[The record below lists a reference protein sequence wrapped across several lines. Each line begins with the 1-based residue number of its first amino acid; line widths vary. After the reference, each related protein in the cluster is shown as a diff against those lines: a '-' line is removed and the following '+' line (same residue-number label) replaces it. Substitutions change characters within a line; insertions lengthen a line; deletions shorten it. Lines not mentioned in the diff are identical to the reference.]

1 MGKESTSL
9 QLPLPLPQFNLK
21 RSTLFHLDGNDNNDN
36 YNIESSIPSEDTQEI
51 NNNCKFREDIKEFRS
66 STGKVISLIKKNQTC
81 NVGDKNNLSLHNISW
96 KDDESYGINISYL
109 LDRIAAKG
117 EKKISATTSRN
128 TNRYKVTK
136 LTGGAR
142 NKKNKLWVEKWCPK
156 TFLDLVGNER
166 TNRRILGWLRK
177 WSFAV
182 FKEDLEIPSFQKV
195 LIERNS
201 QQLRDEPEDLFRR
214 PKKKILLIHGPPG
227 IGKTSVAHVVAK
239 QAGYSVAE
247 INASDERSGPMMK
260 HKILNTLF
268 NHTFNEKPL
277 CLIADEVDGAMESG
291 FIKVLLDILQ
301 NDIKATKKA
310 TFNKENTFAAQR
322 RKSKGK
328 EGKNL
333 KTSKFLLRPI
343 IAICNNLYAP
353 ALEKLRPFCEIV
365 SVKRPPDSALQERLL
380 YICEKEHIDFDTK
393 TLKNLIDIAEG
404 DIRSCIN
411 NLQFMSSSL
420 ADQYTVNNGANMVG
434 ESNQK
439 DTTLLWFRLVNQIFR
454 RDPYKESKI
463 QLNELLSGIE
473 QNGNYDKIVQGCFNA
488 YPFVKYTDSG
498 VTKPAEIS
506 DWLYFH
512 DLMQKSLFEQNGE
525 LVKYSSIT
533 PLIFYTNFSDIANNK
548 EDIKI
553 ANLEYE
559 MRETRKQNEAI
570 FKSLLSNISNH
581 NAYLAESL
589 SMKSLMFEVMP
600 YLNDIISSDLLKIK
614 DVGIKNHIIRVL
626 SDLFRQYQLKLL
638 PVENEYPHLHQST
651 TVLGVSPPF
660 HKVVLFDEQ
669 RTKEIYTKRPQILE
683 VLLAKSEEM
692 KVKKRHL
699 NQIRQ
704 EKADLEENRLKNK
717 RTKMVG
723 SNTVEFFKNQYDT
736 INSQL
741 EDHHV
746 ESDGAFTDT
755 SIVSVSSVNNNNNN
769 TEVSRIWVRYKA
781 GFSNAV
787 RKNVTWENLW
797 N

>member
-1 MGKESTSL
+1 METGKDSTPE
-9 QLPLPLPQFNLK
+9 QLSLPLPQFNLK
-21 RSTLFHLDGNDNNDN
+21 ESTLFQLNRDDNNDN
-36 YNIESSIPSEDTQEI
+36 CSIVTSIPTYNTQEA
-51 NNNCKFREDIKEFRS
+51 NDHSKFNEDIKEFRS
-66 STGKVISLIKKNQTC
+66 VTGKVVSLIKKS
-81 NVGDKNNLSLHNISW
+81 KNYDDSNKNSLSLLNISW
-96 KDDESYGINISYL
+96 KDDKSYGINISYL
-109 LDRIAAKG
+109 LDKIAAKG
-117 EKKISATTSRN
+117 ERKMSAITGHN
-128 TNRYKVTK
+128 NNRYKVTK
-136 LTGGAR
+136 LDGSAK
-142 NKKNKLWVEKWCPK
+142 NNKNKLWVEKWCPK
-156 TFLDLVGNER
+156 TFLDLVGNDK

-177 WSFAV
+177 WSYAV
-182 FKEDLEIPSFQKV
+182 FKEDLEIPPLQKA
-195 LIERNS
+195 LLERHS

-247 INASDERSGPMMK
+247 INASDERSGSMMK
-260 HKILNTLF
+260 HKIQNTLF

-277 CLIADEVDGAMESG
+277 CLIADEIDGAMESG

-301 NDIKATKKA
+301 NDIKATKRA
-310 TFNKENTFAAQR
+310 SFNKESIFATQR
-322 RKSKGK
+322 KKSKGK

-333 KTSKFLLRPI
+333 KTSKVLLRPI

-353 ALEKLRPFCEIV
+353 ALEKLKPFCEIV

-380 YICEKEHIDFDTK
+380 YICEKEHINFDAK
-393 TLKNLIDIAEG
+393 ILKNLIDLAEG
-404 DIRSCIN
+404 DIRNCIN
-411 NLQFMSSSL
+411 NLQFMSTTL
-420 ADQYTVNNGANMVG
+420 ENQHTINNRVNMVG

-439 DTTLLWFRLVNQIFR
+439 DTTLLWFRLVNQIFK
-454 RDPYKESKI
+454 RDPYKESRI

-473 QNGNYDKIVQGCFNA
+473 QNGNYEKIIQGCFNS
-488 YPFVKYTDSG
+488 YPYVKYTDSG

-506 DWLYFH
+506 DWLYFN

-533 PLIFYTNFSDIANNK
+533 PLIFYTKFSDIANNK
-548 EDIKI
+548 DDIKVTS
-553 ANLEYE
+553 LEYE

-570 FKSLLSNISNH
+570 FKNLLNKISNQ
-581 NAYLAESL
+581 NAYLAEIL
-589 SMKSLMFEVMP
+589 SIKTLIFEVMP
-600 YLNDIISSDLLKIK
+600 YLNDIISTDLLKIK
-614 DVGIKNHIIRVL
+614 DIGLKNHIIKVL
-626 SDLFRQYQLKLL
+626 SDLFRQYQLTLL
-638 PVENEYPHLHQST
+638 PIENEYLHLHQSA

-660 HKVVLFDEQ
+660 HKAVLFDEQ
-669 RTKEIYTKRPQILE
+669 RKKEVYIKRPQILE

-692 KVKKRHL
+692 RVKKRHL

-704 EKADLEENRLKNK
+704 EKADLEENKLKNK

-723 SNTVEFFKNQYDT
+723 SNTVDFFKNQYDT

-741 EDHHV
+741 EDHRV
-746 ESDGAFTDT
+746 ESNSAFAN
-755 SIVSVSSVNNNNNN
+755 SNIVSISSVNNNNI
-769 TEVSRIWVRYKA
+769 EVSRIWVRYKA